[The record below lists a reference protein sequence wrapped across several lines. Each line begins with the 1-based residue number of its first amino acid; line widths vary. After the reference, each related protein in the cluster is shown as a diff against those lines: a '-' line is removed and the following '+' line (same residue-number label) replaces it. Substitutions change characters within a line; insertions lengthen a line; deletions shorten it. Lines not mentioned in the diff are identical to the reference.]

1 MTAARKWKWRGSPTP
16 KDSRRRWRG
25 GGAEMAGLTLEWQ
38 VFLRG
43 IEKRIMDIEEE
54 LASFPGLT
62 LFDLDHLRISKLQGQ
77 LEAFEEVRDYIKGEM
92 K

>member
-1 MTAARKWKWRGSPTP
+1 MSL
-16 KDSRRRWRG
+16 
-25 GGAEMAGLTLEWQ
+25 AEYVDIDELMKNSVITLKYRHLVCSVCGRQRPQSE
-38 VFLRG
+38 
-43 IEKRIMDIEEE
+43 RIMDIEEE

>member
-1 MTAARKWKWRGSPTP
+1 MKITPAWKDAEGS
-16 KDSRRRWRG
+16 G